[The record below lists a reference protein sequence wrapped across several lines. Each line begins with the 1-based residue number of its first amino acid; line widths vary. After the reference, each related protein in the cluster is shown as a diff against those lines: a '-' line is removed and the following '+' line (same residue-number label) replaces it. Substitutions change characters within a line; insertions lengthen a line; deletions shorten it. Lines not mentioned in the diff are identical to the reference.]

1 MSAKTVGNS
10 HDEEIITNPLI
21 VKQKEDIAKM
31 RMSLLSCS
39 EEGGMSIS
47 TALQNVTAM
56 RIYHQMT
63 RIVKY
68 TEMMDKLEDKLYQAI
83 DYKLDNCD
91 ITQPE
96 ELIMLLGL
104 QEKLQKSMI
113 DSEKLLAPYLDRELF
128 SILDTV
134 PTTTSDEADNIIT
147 KQLMSSGT
155 RDDVR
160 EAAKLVF
167 EYLPRAYQ
175 NGAADPEAREKMAN
189 ASCLAGMA
197 FANAFLGVCHSMA
210 HKLGAYHHLPHGMA
224 NALLLDEVI
233 RFNASEVPAKM
244 GTFSQYKY
252 PDALRRYADVAAY
265 VGCEGKNDEAK
276 VEALIK
282 KIDELRK
289 VIGQPMTIKEAGV
302 DEKKFLETLDKMT
315 EDAFDDQCTGANPR
329 YPLMAEIKQMYLN
342 SYYGKKQ

>member
-160 EAAKLVF
+160 EAAKLV
-167 EYLPRAYQ
+167 L
-175 NGAADPEAREKMAN
+175 
-189 ASCLAGMA
+189 
-197 FANAFLGVCHSMA
+197 
-210 HKLGAYHHLPHGMA
+210 
-224 NALLLDEVI
+224 
-233 RFNASEVPAKM
+233 
-244 GTFSQYKY
+244 
-252 PDALRRYADVAAY
+252 DALGDL
-265 VGCEGKNDEAK
+265 GGDAK
-276 VEALIK
+276 
-282 KIDELRK
+282 
-289 VIGQPMTIKEAGV
+289 
-302 DEKKFLETLDKMT
+302 
-315 EDAFDDQCTGANPR
+315 
-329 YPLMAEIKQMYLN
+329 
-342 SYYGKKQ
+342 